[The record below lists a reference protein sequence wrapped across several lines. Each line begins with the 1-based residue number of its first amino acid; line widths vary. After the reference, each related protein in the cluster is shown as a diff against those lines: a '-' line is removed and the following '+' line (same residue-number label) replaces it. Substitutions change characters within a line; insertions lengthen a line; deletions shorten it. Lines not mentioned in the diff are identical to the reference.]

1 MKISSLRVGALC
13 GVALLASA
21 CVSVPSGPSMMVL
34 PGSQTSFEQ
43 FQVDDQSC
51 RGFALHQSGVSTEDA
66 AAESGV
72 VSAAVGTAVGAAAG
86 VAIGAATGNPGAGAA
101 IGAASGLLFG
111 SAAGANSAAT
121 ASYVVQQRYDSAY
134 LQCMYAKGNQI
145 PMAPS
150 AMRQTQTAPSPQ
162 SYSRRTPP
170 PAPYDA
176 QRRLPP
182 PPPPGLPPPPP
193 PDA

>member
-66 AAESGV
+66 AVESGV

-111 SAAGANSAAT
+111 SAAGVDSAAT
-121 ASYVVQQRYDSAY
+121 AFSSLVGSHSSSLSWKAMKGAIEAVIPRFRATAHPRWIEEMSRTLARPAYCSKMPRDSSVE
-134 LQCMYAKGNQI
+134 
-145 PMAPS
+145 PS
-150 AMRQTQTAPSPQ
+150 STT
-162 SYSRRTPP
+162 
-170 PAPYDA
+170 
-176 QRRLPP
+176 
-182 PPPPGLPPPPP
+182 
-193 PDA
+193 